1 MCELHKAKSIQM
13 DPGARLAREMQDRV
27 NDGRLRELEG
37 LRRRMQHVADDDD
50 YYSDEKMKERFR
62 QEPPDEFVCGVALPK
77 TNGVRWWTPAGCPPW
92 LELIFMGV
100 QWFQTMS
107 IFAYPVFLYRSFGL
121 VPLLLR
127 IWLIVPLGQHLEY
140 SFMDSGAN
148 KGTAFGTVQCLY
160 VASYLFAATVDRDD
174 WPVLG
179 YCMLFVMY
187 LWAVGFGTCL
197 LEASIGR
204 SLWAACAVYTQ
215 VLCSIVRRV
224 RDRTWPGILTGR
236 YALAALVL
244 VATWIG
250 LGHLGHALEA
260 REKEKKSRWD
270 NDDRGRELR
279 KRLAQLL
286 GVTEEDLDEIAKP
299 GDGASAEV
307 VAKRLGERLRM
318 GNEDRRARRDAEQ
331 RVKDAAREVQKELVK
346 LNAFA
351 ATARREASEARQEA
365 KDDLTTVE
373 VGGRRFAV
381 DDAEGLKTLMR
392 NNAEAFAAS
401 EAKAAA
407 AANVPRDVRDAR
419 ELRVGRELAAHLF
432 RTDPET
438 MRRLR
443 RRHEDDEPEP
453 AKPRVAPAAVPV
465 KTVRGPD
472 GSMRVEGARVLF
484 HGANNDESP
493 SESASEETAS
503 DDSGDDEDDE
513 GIRPWD
519 PD

>member
-1 MCELHKAKSIQM
+1 M

-37 LRRRMQHVADDDD
+37 LRRRLQHVADDDD

-179 YCMLFVMY
+179 YCLLFVVY
-187 LWAVGFGTCL
+187 LWCVGFGTCL

-215 VLCSIVRRV
+215 LLCSIVRRV
-224 RDRTWPGILTGR
+224 RDRTWPAILTGR

-244 VATWIG
+244 LGTWIA
-250 LGHLGHALEA
+250 LGYLGHALEA

-270 NDDRGRELR
+270 QDERGRELR

-286 GVTEEDLDEIAKP
+286 GVTEEDLDEIARP

-318 GNEDRRARRDAEQ
+318 GNEDRRARADAEQ
-331 RVKDAAREVQKELVK
+331 RVKDAGREIHKELMK
-346 LNAFA
+346 LNARV
-351 ATARREASEARQEA
+351 ATARREA
-365 KDDLTTVE
+365 KDGIVE
-373 VGGRRFAV
+373 LGGRRFAV
-381 DDAEGLKTLMR
+381 EGPGGAEGLNTFLRK
-392 NNAEAFAAS
+392 AEEFNAS
-401 EAKAAA
+401 EAAATA
-407 AANVPRDVRDAR
+407 AANKVRPRDPRTAR
-419 ELRVGRELAAHLF
+419 ERWMDRETAKHI
-432 RTDPET
+432 PEFQ
-438 MRRLR
+438 RIL
-443 RRHEDDEPEP
+443 
-453 AKPRVAPAAVPV
+453 
-465 KTVRGPD
+465 
-472 GSMRVEGARVLF
+472 EGARRRDPKAIRQLRRLNGEDV
-484 HGANNDESP
+484 ESP
-493 SESASEETAS
+493 SESESEETAS
-503 DDSGDDEDDE
+503 DDSSDDDEDG